1 MPPRRARHGRWLATR
16 LHPIPDMVRVE
27 YRPVGRDQRE
37 WTWKARDEAT
47 RLIQI
52 SGQRFP
58 SLDAAVR
65 DARSQL
71 EELRPDDHEP
81 TIA

>member
-1 MPPRRARHGRWLATR
+1 M
-16 LHPIPDMVRVE
+16 IRVQ
-27 YRPVGRDQRE
+27 YRPVGREQRE
-37 WTWKARDEAT
+37 WTWKARDEET

-65 DARSQL
+65 DARSHI
-71 EELRPDDHEP
+71 EELGTDDHDHDP
-81 TIA
+81 SIA

>member
-1 MPPRRARHGRWLATR
+1 MATG
-16 LHPIPDMVRVE
+16 LQPTSNMMKVE

-37 WTWKARDEAT
+37 WTWKARDEST

-71 EELRPDDHEP
+71 EELRSDDHEP

>member
-1 MPPRRARHGRWLATR
+1 ML
-16 LHPIPDMVRVE
+16 RVE
-27 YRPVGRDQRE
+27 YRPVGRAQRE
-37 WTWKARDEAT
+37 WTWKARDES
-47 RLIQI
+47 RGLIQI
-52 SGQRFP
+52 AGQRFT

-71 EELRPDDHEP
+71 EELRADDLDP

>member
-1 MPPRRARHGRWLATR
+1 M
-16 LHPIPDMVRVE
+16 IKVQ

-37 WTWKARDEAT
+37 WTWKARDEQT
-47 RLIQI
+47 QLIQI

-71 EELRPDDHEP
+71 SGLSPDDHEP
-81 TIA
+81 SIA

>member
-1 MPPRRARHGRWLATR
+1 MAAP
-16 LHPIPDMVRVE
+16 LHTSRCMMRVE

-37 WTWKARDEAT
+37 WTWKARDEST

>member
-1 MPPRRARHGRWLATR
+1 MATS
-16 LHPIPDMVRVE
+16 LQWSPDMMRVE

-37 WTWKARDEAT
+37 WTWKARDEST